1 MTAAAQEK
9 RYYMACLDLEG
20 RDVLVVGA
28 GSVALEKIEGLL
40 EVGARV
46 TVVAPA
52 VSEPVQALARAGRI
66 ALHRGVY
73 RAQDLDGRF
82 LVVAATSTTSV
93 NEQVYADADA
103 RGMLCNVVDV
113 PELCSFILPAVHR
126 ADPIAVA
133 ISTGGASPALAQRI
147 RDDVARSITHE
158 HARLARELRELRP
171 WAKSHLPTYEAR
183 RDFFREL
190 VRGAPRM
197 TVTLVG
203 AGPGDPGLITVRGL
217 ERLRACDAVVYDRL
231 VAPEL
236 VDEAPA
242 DALRIA
248 RENLSQAEV
257 DELLVRLGREGLDVV
272 RLKGGDPYVFGRGG
286 EEAIALIEADIPVEV
301 VPGISSVAAVPAA
314 AGIPVTHRGVSDRV
328 TIATGHA
335 ADGSPPDYDALAAA
349 EGTLVLFMGLARL
362 RELADGLVR
371 AGRSPDTPAAVV
383 SRGTLPDQEV
393 ATATLDTIA
402 DAAAGLPGPALVVVG
417 DVVGLA
423 PRLRRRSP
431 AALLA

>member
-1 MTAAAQEK
+1 
-9 RYYMACLDLEG
+9 
-20 RDVLVVGA
+20 
-28 GSVALEKIEGLL
+28 
-40 EVGARV
+40 
-46 TVVAPA
+46 
-52 VSEPVQALARAGRI
+52 
-66 ALHRGVY
+66 
-73 RAQDLDGRF
+73 
-82 LVVAATSTTSV
+82 
-93 NEQVYADADA
+93 
-103 RGMLCNVVDV
+103 
-113 PELCSFILPAVHR
+113 
-126 ADPIAVA
+126 
-133 ISTGGASPALAQRI
+133 
-147 RDDVARSITHE
+147 
-158 HARLARELRELRP
+158 
-171 WAKSHLPTYEAR
+171 
-183 RDFFREL
+183 
-190 VRGAPRM
+190 M

-231 VAPEL
+231 VAREL

-286 EEAIALIEADIPVEV
+286 EEAIALIEADIPFEV

-349 EGTLVLFMGLARL
+349 GGTLVLFMGLARL

-371 AGRSPDTPAAVV
+371 AGMSPDTPAAVV
-383 SRGTLPDQEV
+383 SRGTLPDQGV

-402 DAAAGLPGPALVVVG
+402 DAAEGLPAPALVVVG